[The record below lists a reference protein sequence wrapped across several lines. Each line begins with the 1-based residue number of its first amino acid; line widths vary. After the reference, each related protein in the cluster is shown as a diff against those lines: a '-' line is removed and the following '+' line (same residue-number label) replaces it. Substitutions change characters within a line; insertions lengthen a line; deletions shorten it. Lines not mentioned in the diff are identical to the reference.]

1 MKKYSSPVLALIL
14 VSNSMV
20 SSAATK
26 EISKTAYVCN
36 GNKTME
42 VVYINTTA
50 GNSYAVINQMDEMI
64 PMQLMKMASGANYEA
79 INKRYSYKLYT
90 KGKKANLVEGN
101 DNPVLSNCS
110 SVLNDSQS
118 LSVILCKCL
127 FFKVTVRTVTDYP
140 F

>member
-90 KGKKANLVEGN
+90 NGKKANLVEGN

-110 SVLNDSQS
+110 SAE
-118 LSVILCKCL
+118 
-127 FFKVTVRTVTDYP
+127 
-140 F
+140 

>member
-79 INKRYSYKLYT
+79 ININCTQKVKKPIWW
-90 KGKKANLVEGN
+90 KGMII
-101 DNPVLSNCS
+101 LS
-110 SVLNDSQS
+110 
-118 LSVILCKCL
+118 
-127 FFKVTVRTVTDYP
+127 
-140 F
+140 

>member
-14 VSNSMV
+14 VSSSMV

-64 PMQLMKMASGANYEA
+64 PMQLMKVASGANYEA

-110 SVLNDSQS
+110 SAE
-118 LSVILCKCL
+118 
-127 FFKVTVRTVTDYP
+127 
-140 F
+140 

>member
-1 MKKYSSPVLALIL
+1 MKKYSSAVLALIL
-14 VSNSMV
+14 AGTCMT
-20 SSAATK
+20 SSAATQ
-26 EISKTAYVCN
+26 EISKKVYVCD
-36 GNKTME
+36 GNNTME

-79 INKRYSYKLYT
+79 INKNYSYKLYT

-110 SVLNDSQS
+110 SAE
-118 LSVILCKCL
+118 
-127 FFKVTVRTVTDYP
+127 
-140 F
+140 

>member
-101 DNPVLSNCS
+101 DNPVLR
-110 SVLNDSQS
+110 S
-118 LSVILCKCL
+118 LFKILCKCL

>member
-14 VSNSMV
+14 VSSSMV

-79 INKRYSYKLYT
+79 INKRY
-90 KGKKANLVEGN
+90 
-101 DNPVLSNCS
+101 
-110 SVLNDSQS
+110 
-118 LSVILCKCL
+118 
-127 FFKVTVRTVTDYP
+127 
-140 F
+140 

>member
-50 GNSYAVINQMDEMI
+50 GNSYAVDL
-64 PMQLMKMASGANYEA
+64 P
-79 INKRYSYKLYT
+79 LYFQT
-90 KGKKANLVEGN
+90 
-101 DNPVLSNCS
+101 PV
-110 SVLNDSQS
+110 
-118 LSVILCKCL
+118 I
-127 FFKVTVRTVTDYP
+127 T
-140 F
+140 

>member
-90 KGKKANLVEGN
+90 KGKKTNLVEGN

-110 SVLNDSQS
+110 SAE
-118 LSVILCKCL
+118 
-127 FFKVTVRTVTDYP
+127 
-140 F
+140 

>member
-1 MKKYSSPVLALIL
+1 MIDSNAKLRSIQMPFCTSPVLALIL

-110 SVLNDSQS
+110 SAE
-118 LSVILCKCL
+118 
-127 FFKVTVRTVTDYP
+127 
-140 F
+140 

>member
-1 MKKYSSPVLALIL
+1 MTSLKTSIKTITYLSDIGCLEIQGASL
-14 VSNSMV
+14 
-20 SSAATK
+20 
-26 EISKTAYVCN
+26 ISKTAYVCN

-110 SVLNDSQS
+110 SAE
-118 LSVILCKCL
+118 
-127 FFKVTVRTVTDYP
+127 
-140 F
+140 